1 MGCAPMGHVLYDE
14 VMRYNPKNPFWF
26 NRDRFVL
33 SAGHGCMLQ
42 YALLH
47 LAGYDSVK
55 VRQKNYLGQVDLFK
69 SFELLCFFII
79 GLRILV
85 VLVFWCVVIFLVL
98 SFQIKNVFH
107 CPTRH
112 IYVSLYVITLFS
124 EKCFVVLYLMSIFV
138 FIVMF
143 VS

>member
-55 VRQKNYLGQVDLFK
+55 VIQIYYLGCVDFFK
-69 SFELLCFFII
+69 RLELLLFFVM
-79 GLRILV
+79 GL
-85 VLVFWCVVIFLVL
+85 
-98 SFQIKNVFH
+98 
-107 CPTRH
+107 
-112 IYVSLYVITLFS
+112 
-124 EKCFVVLYLMSIFV
+124 
-138 FIVMF
+138 
-143 VS
+143 

>member
-55 VRQKNYLGQVDLFK
+55 VTPKNYLGQVDLLK
-69 SFELLCFFII
+69 SFELLCFFVF

-98 SFQIKNVFH
+98 SFQIKSVFH

-124 EKCFVVLYLMSIFV
+124 EKYFVVLYLMSIFV

-143 VS
+143 MS